1 MIQSPLIYG
10 FNGPRMDPEQPRS
23 IVFAAVGVVG
33 SRRPLQLEARQGC
46 SKEKQVASSSF
57 QGDPRRDKW
66 EESPLS
72 TVLLRSM
79 IVRQKPSERPAPED
93 DTC

>member
-33 SRRPLQLEARQGC
+33 SRRPLQLEMAGGKAAPRRNKWPPPP
-46 SKEKQVASSSF
+46 SKEIQREGRRVAASVHRLITEH
-57 QGDPRRDKW
+57 D
-66 EESPLS
+66 
-72 TVLLRSM
+72 
-79 IVRQKPSERPAPED
+79 RPTE
-93 DTC
+93 TE